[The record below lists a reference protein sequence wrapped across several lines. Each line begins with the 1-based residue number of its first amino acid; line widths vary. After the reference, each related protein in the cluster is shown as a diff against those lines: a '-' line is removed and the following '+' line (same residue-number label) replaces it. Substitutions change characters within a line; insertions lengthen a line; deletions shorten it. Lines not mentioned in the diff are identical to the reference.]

1 MMTYRSN
8 PFDKQDYS
16 KFAFKKSEL
25 LEVLQA
31 IDSSFNFDSGLV
43 TKQEYKEVKNIQSD
57 TNANFDYRFFLFKK
71 PLLTFHEAACIMTGY
86 DPQYVEQC
94 QNDTNFKQNFSNYLG
109 ACDYISTCVDV
120 QMLSYDSYSNR
131 LYTSEFKQFLANEN
145 TFINGFNDELRHSEV
160 SHLDQN
166 SADDNST
173 IEQLKKENEELKVE
187 LLGKER
193 RIKELESIQT
203 SIEDESK
210 LGRTRAENNAAKLI
224 LALSELASI
233 DISKPYAPYESLKT
247 QGELLGIDKF
257 PSNEN
262 VATWLKRANAQKS

>member
-1 MMTYRSN
+1 VKWRTWTMTYRSN

-25 LEVLQA
+25 LAVIQA
-31 IDSSFNFDSGLV
+31 IDENFSFDLV
-43 TKQEYKEVKNIQSD
+43 NADLQENKELLHIEANTNVNHEYKL
-57 TNANFDYRFFLFKK
+57 FLFKK

-109 ACDYISTCVDV
+109 AYDY
-120 QMLSYDSYSNR
+120 
-131 LYTSEFKQFLANEN
+131 SEFKQFLANDD
-145 TFINGFNDELRHSEV
+145 TFINGFNEHLKNKE
-160 SHLDQN
+160 LDQ
-166 SADDNST
+166 SANNQNPIID
-173 IEQLKKENEELKVE
+173 QLKKENEKLKAEV
-187 LLGKER
+187 LGKEE
-193 RIKELESIQT
+193 RIKELELIQT
-203 SIEDESK
+203 SIADESK
-210 LGRTRAENNAAKLI
+210 LGSTRAENNAAKLI

-247 QGELLGIDKF
+247 QGELLGVDKF
-257 PSNEN
+257 PSDEN